1 MNPNPARIALLLV
14 PCLLMTASTG
24 SGQTSG
30 SSRGSFGIR
39 GGVGTDVNLGLGF
52 GAGFSYLWASGTS
65 STAFEL
71 GADVYYSHT
80 TESYTDQRGSV
91 TVTGEDVTTL
101 LVFGI
106 RGNALFNFRPSRKSV
121 YFIAGI
127 GFVVAS
133 VEWEETETAPN
144 WTAPYHDEAEGT
156 SAGNIVNIGVGIPL
170 SRQLDVR
177 LEFPMLFFYGSYGKT
192 ATFVPTAT
200 LSLAYRFH

>member
-1 MNPNPARIALLLV
+1 VMAAF
-14 PCLLMTASTG
+14 TG

-30 SSRGSFGIR
+30 SGGGSFGIR
-39 GGVGTDVNLGLGF
+39 GGVGTDVELGLGY
-52 GAGFSYLWASGTS
+52 GAGVSYVWTPTTG

-80 TESYTDQRGSV
+80 TESYTDQRGNV
-91 TVTGEDVTTL
+91 TVNGEDVTTL

-106 RGNALFNFRPSRKSV
+106 RGNALFNFRPSKKSL

-133 VEWEETETAPN
+133 VQWEETENAPN

-156 SAGNIVNIGVGIPL
+156 SAGNVVNIGIGIPL
-170 SRQLDVR
+170 SRRLDIR

-200 LSLAYRFH
+200 LSLAYRFR

>member
-1 MNPNPARIALLLV
+1 MNPTPARIALILST
-14 PCLLMTASTG
+14 CILMAVSTG
-24 SGQTSG
+24 SGQSSG
-30 SSRGSFGIR
+30 SSGGSFGVR

-52 GAGFSYLWASGTS
+52 GAGVFYLWASGT
-65 STAFEL
+65 TAFEF

-91 TVTGEDVTTL
+91 TVNGEDVTTL

-133 VEWEETETAPN
+133 MQWEETETAPN

-170 SRQLDVR
+170 TRQLDVR

-200 LSLAYRFH
+200 LSLAYRFR